1 MTFDEVCGLFKQFD
15 GLEQKFLLLS
25 DGSYISVDDFKQRFE
40 GDFNEYEPFTSLQS
54 SPSSTPAWEGI
65 WNKLQEDGLFE

>member
-40 GDFNEYEPFTSLQS
+40 GDFNEYEPLSSLQVIPFLY
-54 SPSSTPAWEGI
+54 PSLGRYME
-65 WNKLQEDGLFE
+65 

>member
-40 GDFNEYEPFTSLQS
+40 GDFNEYEPLKIGR
-54 SPSSTPAWEGI
+54 AHV
-65 WNKLQEDGLFE
+65 

>member
-25 DGSYISVDDFKQRFE
+25 DG
-40 GDFNEYEPFTSLQS
+40 
-54 SPSSTPAWEGI
+54 
-65 WNKLQEDGLFE
+65 